1 MRIRHK
7 LLVVLL
13 ATSLVTSLLIGFGA
27 FRLLRAAVEERS
39 TDRMRAEAG
48 LLAELAGTAGPA
60 TDLSSVAAEAGR
72 RLGLRVTFIDA
83 AGRVLGDSAREREQL
98 DAVANHSSRPEIV
111 AAAASGEGIARRR
124 SETTGLAYIYVA
136 RRVDGDGPVRF
147 ARLALPSSQLLEVQS
162 HFFWALAGF
171 TLAVLLVLFAIV
183 TLVVRRV
190 SRPIERMSEAAGRMA
205 DGELTLDVS
214 YDQDDE
220 VGRLGAAMNRMKRS
234 LVAKISEMGEEQ
246 SRLYSVIGGM
256 REGLLLVGPDRR
268 VVLANAAFRR
278 IFGVPSDPA
287 GRRVAEVIRHPSVAR
302 DLDLA
307 LLEGREIEEAI
318 VRASDSGRSF
328 ELHVTPLAAPGGAG
342 GALVLFFDITRQ
354 EALEN
359 IRRDFVANVSHELRT
374 PLTSIKA
381 FVETLLDGGLEDEEN
396 RRKFLEIIRK
406 HAGRMEDLI
415 DDLTDLSQIETGAVA
430 LAFEEVDAGAV
441 AHEVADQLAH
451 RHAALGVRVAVE
463 IPSPFPLVA
472 DRRRLEQILVNLIDN
487 AIKFSRPG
495 GQVTVRGSL
504 VEGRPLLQVTD
515 RGVGIP
521 SDSLEKVFHRFYRVD
536 KARSRDVGGT
546 GLGLAI
552 VKHLMRLHD
561 GVVRL
566 ESEVGRGS
574 TFTLEFPPPST

>member
-1 MRIRHK
+1 
-7 LLVVLL
+7 
-13 ATSLVTSLLIGFGA
+13 
-27 FRLLRAAVEERS
+27 
-39 TDRMRAEAG
+39 
-48 LLAELAGTAGPA
+48 
-60 TDLSSVAAEAGR
+60 
-72 RLGLRVTFIDA
+72 
-83 AGRVLGDSAREREQL
+83 
-98 DAVANHSSRPEIV
+98 
-111 AAAASGEGIARRR
+111 
-124 SETTGLAYIYVA
+124 
-136 RRVDGDGPVRF
+136 
-147 ARLALPSSQLLEVQS
+147 
-162 HFFWALAGF
+162 
-171 TLAVLLVLFAIV
+171 
-183 TLVVRRV
+183 
-190 SRPIERMSEAAGRMA
+190 
-205 DGELTLDVS
+205 
-214 YDQDDE
+214 
-220 VGRLGAAMNRMKRS
+220 
-234 LVAKISEMGEEQ
+234 
-246 SRLYSVIGGM
+246 
-256 REGLLLVGPDRR
+256 
-268 VVLANAAFRR
+268 
-278 IFGVPSDPA
+278 
-287 GRRVAEVIRHPSVAR
+287 VAR

-328 ELHVTPLAAPGGAG
+328 ELHVTPLPAPGGAG

-359 IRRDFVANVSHELRT
+359 VRRDFVANVSHELRT

-415 DDLTDLSQIETGAVA
+415 DDLTDLSQIETGGVA

-441 AHEVADQLAH
+441 AREVADQLAH
-451 RHAALGVRVAVE
+451 RHAALGVSVAVE

-495 GQVTVRGSL
+495 GEVTVRGRI
-504 VEGRPLLQVTD
+504 VEGRPTLQVVD

-536 KARSRDVGGT
+536 KARSREVGGT

-566 ESEVGRGS
+566 ESELGRGS
-574 TFTLEFPPPST
+574 TFTLEFPPLAPVS

>member
-1 MRIRHK
+1 MRVRHK
-7 LLVVLL
+7 LFVALM
-13 ATSLVTSLLIGFGA
+13 ATSLVTSLLLGFGA
-27 FRLLRAAVEERS
+27 FRLMCSTVEARS
-39 TDRMRAEAG
+39 TERLRAEAG
-48 LLAELAGTAGPA
+48 LLAEMVRAAAPEA
-60 TDLSSVAAEAGR
+60 DYSSLAAESGR

-83 AGRVLGDSAREREQL
+83 DGRVLGDSARERDSL
-98 DAVANHSSRPEIV
+98 GSVANHLSRPEIA
-111 AAAASGEGIARRR
+111 AAAASGEGIARRL
-124 SETTGLAYIYVA
+124 SDTTGLRYVYVA
-136 RRVDGDGPVRF
+136 RRVDGGGPVRF
-147 ARLALPSSQLLEVQS
+147 ARLALPAARMQEVQAT
-162 HFFWALAGF
+162 FLWTLVGF
-171 TLAVLLVLFAIV
+171 TLAVLLVLSAIV

-190 SRPIERMSEAAGRMA
+190 SRPIERLSEEAGRMA
-205 DGELTLDVS
+205 DGELTLDAS
-214 YDQDDE
+214 YDRDDE

-234 LVAKISEMGEEQ
+234 LAAKIGEMSEEQ

-256 REGLLLVGPDRR
+256 REGLLVVGPDRR

-302 DLDLA
+302 DLDVA
-307 LLEGREIEEAI
+307 LLKGREIEEAV

-328 ELHVTPLAAPGGAG
+328 ELHVTPLAGQGSAG

-359 IRRDFVANVSHELRT
+359 VRRDFVANVSHELRT

-381 FVETLLDGGLEDEEN
+381 FVETLLDGGLEDEAN

-430 LAFEEVDAGAV
+430 LAFETVDAGAV
-441 AHEVADQLAH
+441 AREVAEQLAH
-451 RHAALGVRVAVE
+451 RHAALGVSVAVE
-463 IPSPFPLVA
+463 IPSPFPLLA

-495 GQVTVRGSL
+495 GHVTVRGS
-504 VEGRPLLQVTD
+504 VVDGRPTLQVTD

-552 VKHLMRLHD
+552 VKHLMRLHN

-574 TFTLEFPPPST
+574 AFTLEFPPPA